1 MPLTIAEPSE
11 GREGWH
17 RVQAPYASRKGRPLL
32 RMASYTRA
40 WRNFKRMQDFT
51 VAVASL
57 IYAGAA
63 VHAVGR
69 LPGSFSMIANWVL
82 LWPALYLTASLV
94 APLLIGPLRRWLT
107 RYVWMSFQAGFGQ
120 TPGSIVTGLILLLGA
135 ALFIY
140 WQIATVAATGTY
152 RANVFSAYAAGIGIL
167 AAQAVLVRALE
178 RSPEVRKLIEER

>member
-1 MPLTIAEPSE
+1 
-11 GREGWH
+11 
-17 RVQAPYASRKGRPLL
+17 
-32 RMASYTRA
+32 MASYTRA
-40 WRNFKRMQDFT
+40 WRNFKRMQDLT

-63 VHAVGR
+63 VHAIGR
-69 LPGSFSMIANWVL
+69 LPGSLGLVLRWVL
-82 LWPALYLTASLV
+82 LWPALYLVASLV
-94 APLLIGPLRRWLT
+94 VPLLVSPIRRWLT

-120 TPGSIVTGLILLLGA
+120 TPGSIVTGLVLLLGA

-140 WQIATVAATGTY
+140 WQIASVAASGTY

-178 RSPEVRKLIEER
+178 RAPEVRKLIEER

>member
-1 MPLTIAEPSE
+1 
-11 GREGWH
+11 
-17 RVQAPYASRKGRPLL
+17 
-32 RMASYTRA
+32 MASYTRA

-63 VHAVGR
+63 VHAFAR
-69 LPGSFSMIANWVL
+69 LPGDAGLVL
-82 LWPALYLTASLV
+82 RWILMWPAIYLVASLIF
-94 APLLIGPLRRWLT
+94 PLIIPPLRRWLT
-107 RYVWMSFQAGFGQ
+107 KYVWLSFQAGFGQ
-120 TPGSIVTGLILLLGA
+120 TPGSIVTGLVLLMGA

-140 WQIATVAATGTY
+140 WQIASVAATGAY

-178 RSPEVRKLIEER
+178 RVPDVQKLIEER

>member
-1 MPLTIAEPSE
+1 
-11 GREGWH
+11 
-17 RVQAPYASRKGRPLL
+17 
-32 RMASYTRA
+32 MASYTRA

-69 LPGSFSMIANWVL
+69 LPGGQALVLRWIL
-82 LWPALYLTASLV
+82 LWPALYLAASLV
-94 APLLIGPLRRWLT
+94 FPLIIRPVRRWLT

-120 TPGSIVTGLILLLGA
+120 TPASIVTGVVLLMGA

-140 WQIATVAATGTY
+140 WQIASVAQTGTY
-152 RANVFSAYAAGIGIL
+152 RANIFSAYAAGIGIL
-167 AAQAVLVRALE
+167 AAQAALVRVLE
-178 RSPEVRKLIEER
+178 RHPDVKREIEVREG

>member
-1 MPLTIAEPSE
+1 
-11 GREGWH
+11 
-17 RVQAPYASRKGRPLL
+17 
-32 RMASYTRA
+32 MASYTRA

-51 VAVASL
+51 VTVASL
-57 IYAGAA
+57 IYAAAA

-69 LPGSFSMIANWVL
+69 LPGSAAMVLRWIL
-82 LWPALYLTASLV
+82 LWPAIYLAASLV
-94 APLLIGPLRRWLT
+94 APLIIRPIRRWLT

-120 TPGSIVTGLILLLGA
+120 TPASIITGVALLMGA

-140 WQIATVAATGTY
+140 WQIASVAETGTY

-178 RSPEVRKLIEER
+178 RQPDVRAMIEER

>member
-1 MPLTIAEPSE
+1 
-11 GREGWH
+11 
-17 RVQAPYASRKGRPLL
+17 
-32 RMASYTRA
+32 MASYTRA

-51 VAVASL
+51 VTVASL
-57 IYAGAA
+57 IYAAAA

-69 LPGSFSMIANWVL
+69 LPGSAAMVLRWIL
-82 LWPALYLTASLV
+82 LWPAIYLAASLV
-94 APLLIGPLRRWLT
+94 APLIIPPVRRWLT

-120 TPGSIVTGLILLLGA
+120 TPTSIITGVAVLMGA

-140 WQIATVAATGTY
+140 WQIASVAETGTY

-178 RSPEVRKLIEER
+178 RQPEVRAMIEER